1 MSRFARFVAAAVL
14 TATPV
19 TAIAADFREVP
30 VQVDPPQR
38 VATILLQRTGT
49 PVAVAVANGKAK
61 VPAGLPLPWKVAQ
74 PRFEPTVYTQADMDA
89 QRPLLLRELGRLTGA
104 VREGGHAINRDFV
117 LLLRANGTAEV
128 EERKVSG
135 TPASAGAF
143 ETLLPAGTYQAVIAS
158 ASCGTRLRSGIVI
171 KPGVRTDLGS
181 ITCEPTFTVSFR
193 VVDAKTGAPVAG
205 ARVLW
210 DPSDTLNA
218 QDAKVMY
225 ARRWSAQTDK
235 RGAVAIKVGPV
246 PIPVRWRIEADG
258 YAIERT
264 RRFELFE
271 SKEATIADVKLLP
284 RTVLHVHIHLPA
296 DAPELAGGAV
306 VLGEHPEERSARY
319 VPKVRRPLREGEV
332 TFPIDSFGEKRLW
345 LESASGTKL
354 CYRDIHVEPDTPPLV
369 LSPQPLAVHG
379 RVLRD
384 DSGVEGAAVVLADP
398 HDGRAVLAKARTDA
412 SGGYALRTYQ
422 SGDLSLYATQY
433 GKRGFNTGAMIK
445 KLHTTF
451 DQRDYE
457 LDFELPGGGITLA
470 VTDAETHAPVVAK
483 IEALFTLDK
492 GNRQLGNVAETDDSG
507 HVTFAGYPEGSVK
520 AGTVPVA

>member
-74 PRFEPTVYTQADMDA
+74 PRLVPTVYTQADMDA

-264 RRFELFE
+264 RRFEFFE
-271 SKEATIADVKLLP
+271 SKEATIADVKL
-284 RTVLHVHIHLPA
+284 
-296 DAPELAGGAV
+296 
-306 VLGEHPEERSARY
+306 
-319 VPKVRRPLREGEV
+319 
-332 TFPIDSFGEKRLW
+332 
-345 LESASGTKL
+345 
-354 CYRDIHVEPDTPPLV
+354 
-369 LSPQPLAVHG
+369 
-379 RVLRD
+379 
-384 DSGVEGAAVVLADP
+384 
-398 HDGRAVLAKARTDA
+398 
-412 SGGYALRTYQ
+412 
-422 SGDLSLYATQY
+422 
-433 GKRGFNTGAMIK
+433 
-445 KLHTTF
+445 
-451 DQRDYE
+451 
-457 LDFELPGGGITLA
+457 
-470 VTDAETHAPVVAK
+470 
-483 IEALFTLDK
+483 
-492 GNRQLGNVAETDDSG
+492 
-507 HVTFAGYPEGSVK
+507 
-520 AGTVPVA
+520 